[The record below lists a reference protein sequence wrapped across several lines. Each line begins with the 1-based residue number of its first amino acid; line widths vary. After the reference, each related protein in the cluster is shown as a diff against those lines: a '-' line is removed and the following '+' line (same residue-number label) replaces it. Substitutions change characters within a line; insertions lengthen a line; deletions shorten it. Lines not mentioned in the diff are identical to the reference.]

1 MPLDASRDS
10 LVLPL
15 LGLLVEQPS
24 HAYEVATRLRDRYG
38 HLSVT
43 RSTITSLLKALERAG
58 LVAARAPERVG
69 NRPPRTA
76 YEVTEAGLAEFSRKV
91 VEGLSDAQVA
101 SPDFVMAVAYLMLLP
116 ADDAASILDDRAARL
131 GQRLTALRQEPAGVP
146 EAYKLEVAYWRNV
159 VAAEAGWI
167 RILAAR
173 IRSRDIDWPT
183 E

>member
-1 MPLDASRDS
+1 MPTNASRNT

-24 HAYEVATRLRDRYG
+24 HAYDVATRLCGRYG

-43 RSTITSLLKALERAG
+43 RSTVTSLLKALERAD

-69 NRPPRTA
+69 NRPPRTV
-76 YEVTEAGLAEFSRKV
+76 YEVTEAGLADFSRRV

-101 SPDFVMAVAYLMLLP
+101 SPDFIMAVAYLGILP
-116 ADDAASILDDRAARL
+116 AGDAAAILDDRAARL
-131 GQRLTALRQEPAGVP
+131 GQRLTDLRQEPAGVP
-146 EAYKLEVAYWRNV
+146 EAYMLEVAYWRNV

>member
-1 MPLDASRDS
+1 MPLDASRNS

-24 HAYEVATRLRDRYG
+24 HAYELTTRLRDRYG

-43 RSTITSLLKALERAG
+43 RSTLTSLLKALERAG
-58 LVAARAPERVG
+58 LVAARVPERVG
-69 NRPPRTA
+69 SRPPRTA
-76 YEVTEAGLAEFSRKV
+76 YEVTEAGLTDFSRRV

-101 SPDFVMAVAYLMLLP
+101 SPDFVMAVAYLGILP

-146 EAYKLEVAYWRNV
+146 EAYMLEVAYWRNV